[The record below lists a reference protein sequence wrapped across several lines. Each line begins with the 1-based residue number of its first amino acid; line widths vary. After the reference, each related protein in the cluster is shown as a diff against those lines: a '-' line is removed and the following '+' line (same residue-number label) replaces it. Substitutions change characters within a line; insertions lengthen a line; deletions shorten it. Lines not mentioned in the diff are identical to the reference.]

1 MNRRFLLPSLAAALV
16 AGLSSAAF
24 AQADAA
30 APAPDAKP
38 AAPSASL
45 ADPSKFTEKAPDSF
59 KVKFDTSVGS
69 FTIEVTRAL
78 SPNGA
83 DRFFNLAKNGFFTD
97 VAFFRVIEGF
107 MCQFGIHGNPK
118 VATAWRTAN
127 IQDDPVKAS
136 NTRGMVTFAKTG
148 LPNSRSTQFFIIFGD
163 NTQLDT
169 MGFSPFGKITDGMD
183 VVDKIY
189 KGYGEGAPRGNGPD
203 QMRAQSEGN
212 AYFKK
217 EFPKLDY
224 IKSATLVK

>member
-16 AGLSSAAF
+16 AGLSSSAF
-24 AQADAA
+24 AQSEAA

-83 DRFFNLAKNGFFTD
+83 DRFYNLAKSGFFTD

-148 LPNSRSTQFFIIFGD
+148 LPNSRSTQFFINFGD

-169 MGFSPFGKITDGMD
+169 MGFSPFGKITEGMD

>member
-16 AGLSSAAF
+16 AGLSSATF
-24 AQADAA
+24 AQSEAA

-83 DRFFNLAKNGFFTD
+83 DRFYNLAKSGFFTD

-118 VATAWRTAN
+118 VATAWRTDN

-148 LPNSRSTQFFIIFGD
+148 LPNSRSTQFFINFGD

-169 MGFSPFGKITDGMD
+169 MGFSPFGKITEGMD

-203 QMRAQSEGN
+203 QMRAQTEGN
-212 AYFKK
+212 TYFKK

>member
-16 AGLSSAAF
+16 AGLSSATF
-24 AQADAA
+24 AQSEAA

-83 DRFFNLAKNGFFTD
+83 DRFYNLAKSGFFTD

-148 LPNSRSTQFFIIFGD
+148 LPNSRSTQFFINFGD

-169 MGFSPFGKITDGMD
+169 MGFSPFGKITEGMD

-203 QMRAQSEGN
+203 QMRAQTEGN
-212 AYFKK
+212 TYFKK

>member
-1 MNRRFLLPSLAAALV
+1 MNRRFLLPSLAAAFV
-16 AGLSSAAF
+16 AGLSSSAF
-24 AQADAA
+24 AQSAA
-30 APAPDAKP
+30 ATPAPDAKP
-38 AAPSASL
+38 AAPAASL

-107 MCQFGIHGNPK
+107 MCQFGIHGDPK
-118 VATAWRTAN
+118 IATAWRVAN

-148 LPNSRSTQFFIIFGD
+148 LPNSRSTQFFINFGD

-189 KGYGEGAPRGNGPD
+189 KGYGEGAPRGDGPD
-203 QMRAQSEGN
+203 QMRAQTEGN